1 MNRVA
6 TERDAQINAV
16 ASFMAH
22 NNIDGDLRDSI
33 FDYFDFRYA
42 NPYVDFEKRFLDEL
56 PLEMQYRVIQKL
68 FPKALVSSSLFKG
81 THDAFVS
88 QCVIR
93 MARRPIR
100 TFPGQVITAQG
111 VHAAEMYLL
120 KEGSAQVS
128 VKDAGNEHLGSMIIS
143 VLEPGQVFG
152 ELSLWMEAKRTATV
166 TSIDFCH
173 LYMLTRQDLEEVLK
187 LFPEMAPII
196 ATQAI
201 APCLRTTVW
210 VPELRGLSAEASER
224 IARRMATNRLDFA
237 DGDVIC
243 EEARPGSHM
252 RRPLFRVFISTLT

>member
-1 MNRVA
+1 MPIRQAMNRVA

-68 FPKALVSSSLFKG
+68 FPKALGTSSLFKG

-100 TFPGQVITAQG
+100 TFPGQVIPPPLRTKWTCRVPHPVLIG
-111 VHAAEMYLL
+111 HAA
-120 KEGSAQVS
+120 
-128 VKDAGNEHLGSMIIS
+128 
-143 VLEPGQVFG
+143 
-152 ELSLWMEAKRTATV
+152 SLTP
-166 TSIDFCH
+166 
-173 LYMLTRQDLEEVLK
+173 Y
-187 LFPEMAPII
+187 
-196 ATQAI
+196 
-201 APCLRTTVW
+201 
-210 VPELRGLSAEASER
+210 
-224 IARRMATNRLDFA
+224 
-237 DGDVIC
+237 
-243 EEARPGSHM
+243 
-252 RRPLFRVFISTLT
+252 